1 MFVRLLALGGAGAA
15 ARFTAAGAKAAR
27 IQSASRAF
35 VHTLQDLI
43 AAAED
48 IDQIKSGLLLA
59 RRHSIRHGNTQRT
72 LQERRQTEQRDG
84 RCRICGETSHH
95 TPAHR
100 RGHIDYR

>member
-1 MFVRLLALGGAGAA
+1 MIERALFILLLGSSGAAVRGAGL
-15 ARFTAAGAKAAR
+15 
-27 IQSASRAF
+27 S
-35 VHTLQDLI
+35 